1 MEFKRP
7 GLSLIPTLRDFF
19 SRYNYERIADL
30 TVAGTVMWRDFFK
43 NEYYFEKDCFV
54 LSAETKG
61 GRGFYFPIGENTGAV
76 AAALIEE
83 RKKEGLDTLF
93 IGVSPDLLP
102 FFDSY
107 RTSAEADRDTWD
119 YIYLSEDLSTLSGR
133 PYAGQ
138 RNHINA
144 FLKINTFE
152 YKPITA
158 DNCAEVKDF
167 FESTSRASSQD
178 GDHYSRLA
186 AAEDA
191 VCREVFE
198 SWELYGFI
206 GGAVYC
212 DGRII
217 GAAVGDVV
225 GDTLCVHIER
235 ADSSI
240 RGAYQLTVREFAAH
254 NRENGIKYINR
265 EDDAGIPGLRT
276 AKLSYHPAMMA
287 EKYSV
292 TVFCD

>member
-1 MEFKRP
+1 
-7 GLSLIPTLRDFF
+7 
-19 SRYNYERIADL
+19 
-30 TVAGTVMWRDFFK
+30 
-43 NEYYFEKDCFV
+43 
-54 LSAETKG
+54 
-61 GRGFYFPIGENTGAV
+61 
-76 AAALIEE
+76 
-83 RKKEGLDTLF
+83 
-93 IGVSPDLLP
+93 
-102 FFDSY
+102 
-107 RTSAEADRDTWD
+107 
-119 YIYLSEDLSTLSGR
+119 
-133 PYAGQ
+133 
-138 RNHINA
+138 
-144 FLKINTFE
+144 
-152 YKPITA
+152 
-158 DNCAEVKDF
+158 
-167 FESTSRASSQD
+167 
-178 GDHYSRLA
+178 
-186 AAEDA
+186 
-191 VCREVFE
+191 VFE